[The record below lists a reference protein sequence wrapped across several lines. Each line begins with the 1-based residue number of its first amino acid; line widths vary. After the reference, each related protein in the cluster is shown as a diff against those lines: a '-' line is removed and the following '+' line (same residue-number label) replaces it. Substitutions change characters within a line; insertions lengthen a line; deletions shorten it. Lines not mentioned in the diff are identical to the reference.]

1 MTFDWTTFLLEIGN
15 FLVLLW
21 LLKRFL
27 YAPVQDVVRRR
38 QSHIAQALTEAQ
50 AVRADAEALQARLAA
65 QLADWERQQETA
77 RAALHDDIA
86 TERARLMAQVQT
98 TLEHERD
105 RARVLE
111 ERHHAAFTAG
121 LEHQAIT
128 VGAAFV
134 SRLLQRFASPTLE
147 ARVIAMALEDL
158 EALDAER
165 RSALRRT
172 LSEAT
177 DVSVMSAFPLDDAA
191 HLSLERA
198 LSCLAGT
205 PIRPRWTTDPAL
217 LAGVRITAGPWVLA
231 ANLRDELRSFLEV
244 PYDK

>member
-1 MTFDWTTFLLEIGN
+1 M
-15 FLVLLW
+15 
-21 LLKRFL
+21 
-27 YAPVQDVVRRR
+27 
-38 QSHIAQALTEAQ
+38 
-50 AVRADAEALQARLAA
+50 AA

-165 RSALRRT
+165 VYS
-172 LSEAT
+172 
-177 DVSVMSAFPLDDAA
+177 
-191 HLSLERA
+191 
-198 LSCLAGT
+198 
-205 PIRPRWTTDPAL
+205 
-217 LAGVRITAGPWVLA
+217 
-231 ANLRDELRSFLEV
+231 
-244 PYDK
+244 

>member
-1 MTFDWTTFLLEIGN
+1 MAFDWTTFLLEIGN

-27 YAPVQDVVRRR
+27 YAPVQDVVHRR
-38 QSHIAQALTEAQ
+38 QSRIEQALTDAQ
-50 AVRADAEALQARLAA
+50 AVRADAEALQARLAG

-77 RAALHDDIA
+77 RVALHDDIA
-86 TERARLMAQVQT
+86 TERARLMAQLQT
-98 TLEHERD
+98 TLEQE
-105 RARVLE
+105 RARAQVLAERQRAEFTAVLE
-111 ERHHAAFTAG
+111 RQALTAA
-121 LEHQAIT
+121 
-128 VGAAFV
+128 AAFV
-134 SRLLQRFASPTLE
+134 SRLLQRCASSALE
-147 ARVIAMALEDL
+147 ARVIALALEDL

-165 RSALRRT
+165 RSALQRT

-177 DVSVMSAFPLDDAA
+177 DVSVLSAFPLDDAA
-191 HLSLERA
+191 RLSIERA
-198 LSCLAGT
+198 LSGLAGT
-205 PIRPRWTTDPAL
+205 PLCPIYTTDPDL